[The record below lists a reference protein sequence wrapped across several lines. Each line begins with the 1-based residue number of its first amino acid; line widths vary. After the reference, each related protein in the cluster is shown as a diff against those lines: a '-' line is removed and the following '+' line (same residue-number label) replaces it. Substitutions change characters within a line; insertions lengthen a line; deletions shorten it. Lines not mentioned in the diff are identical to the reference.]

1 MTMQFKVKNIAS
13 GEIRAVLQGFIQ
25 AKQFAD
31 QLAAESDEEFEVVCV
46 ETLYRT
52 RRQLEDGATNN

>member
-31 QLAAESDEEFEVVCV
+31 RLAAESDEEFEVVCV

-52 RRQLEDGATNN
+52 REQLED